1 MSSQAT
7 VQGFAREMAQAA
19 SLRHL
24 LHRKDYRI
32 LVSATSKD
40 LNPKITILLI
50 PAETSATAVVVKVP
64 LSDIAQAA
72 VDREGEVLNTL
83 PTIDHEQLS
92 STLPRVV
99 GTVELENR
107 RALLM
112 TAVSGV
118 PMANAYNRWRHTA
131 SRRKVTRDFCM
142 AEQWLRLLWNHTQRG
157 RAPVD
162 LDGGI
167 CARLALR
174 FSGDP
179 SLGAVLEGL
188 GALHEDLGQRSGP
201 LTAVHG
207 DFWYG
212 NLLTLAGR
220 ISGVVDWE
228 SGTSCGQPV
237 GDLARF
243 ALSYALYL
251 DRHTAPGRSV
261 RGHPGLSANRWGDG
275 IRYAMSGDGWFADTF
290 RGFLRRGLACLG
302 LPQRLW
308 WMVALCGIAEVAA
321 NADHPGFA
329 LAHFRV
335 LTELMGG
342 KAIEGEVR

>member
-1 MSSQAT
+1 MN
-7 VQGFAREMAQAA
+7 R
-19 SLRHL
+19 
-24 LHRKDYRI
+24 
-32 LVSATSKD
+32 
-40 LNPKITILLI
+40 KITILLI

-142 AEQWLRLLWNHTQRG
+142 AEQWLRLLWSHTQRG

-162 LDGGI
+162 LDTGI

-275 IRYAMSGDGWFADTF
+275 IRYAMSGDGW
-290 RGFLRRGLACLG
+290 
-302 LPQRLW
+302 
-308 WMVALCGIAEVAA
+308 
-321 NADHPGFA
+321 
-329 LAHFRV
+329 
-335 LTELMGG
+335 
-342 KAIEGEVR
+342 